1 MVAANVGVTK
11 TPIGSTLV
19 VTEMA
24 GITLLPTTLIAAV
37 VALLLTVRRG
47 ADRDAAPPRR
57 PQLMRVERAHG

>member
-1 MVAANVGVTK
+1 MVAANTGVTK

-37 VALLLTVRRG
+37 VALALTSSLGLIESQRR
-47 ADRDAAPPRR
+47 RDAA
-57 PQLMRVERAHG
+57 